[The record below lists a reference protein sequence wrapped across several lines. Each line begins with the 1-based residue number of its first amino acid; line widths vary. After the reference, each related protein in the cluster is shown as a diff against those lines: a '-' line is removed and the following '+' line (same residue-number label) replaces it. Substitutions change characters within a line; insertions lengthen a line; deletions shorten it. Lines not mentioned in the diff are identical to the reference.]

1 MDRLGI
7 LCSARDCCSGPVG
20 ACAAVRAHV
29 SHSTPLVACRLSFRV
44 PPFPPPLVTP
54 SSGDYSPPQPAA
66 GEGRA
71 GIGRRRVM
79 HACMVEGKRRGII
92 SQNMACFSAVHP
104 QKANTVC
111 ASSEQETSCAQLLTS
126 Q

>member
-7 LCSARDCCSGPVG
+7 LRSARDCCSGPVG
-20 ACAAVRAHV
+20 AFAAVRAHV

-44 PPFPPPLVTP
+44 PFSTTP
-54 SSGDYSPPQPAA
+54 CYSIQWRLFAAAARSWGGESRDWTSSCD
-66 GEGRA
+66 
-71 GIGRRRVM
+71 
-79 HACMVEGKRRGII
+79 ACMVEGKRRGII